1 MKQYKLT
8 ITMPDDFQTGECYKC
23 PLGIYDHD
31 LGDYYF
37 DMLYRPCDCRPCDC
51 PLHEGQAIEEEY
63 TD

>member
-8 ITMPDDFQTGECYKC
+8 ITMPDSFQTGECYKC
-23 PLGIYDHD
+23 PLGIFDHD

-37 DMLYRPCDCRPCDC
+37 DMLYRPCDCR
-51 PLHEGQAIEEEY
+51 LHEGQAIEEEY